1 MNSTTH
7 TQGGKKKVAAVALA
21 PGLASSGSTR
31 NNFMSR
37 TVREGGRQ
45 RVQRSGLAVGGGRE
59 RGGFSTLLW
68 VKVSGRPVPSG

>member
-1 MNSTTH
+1 M
-7 TQGGKKKVAAVALA
+7 AAVALA

-37 TVREGGRQ
+37 TVREAVKEEGNECS
-45 RVQRSGLAVGGGRE
+45 VAVGGRRE